1 MADICGPFSL
11 DQLDQF
17 GKVDAI
23 QITFDSPIWQSTDTC
38 ITLNSGSASALST
51 VIGLGSGIFA
61 FQASVTG
68 VASSALDSIRMRLAE
83 CLATSEAYVSN
94 TAIRVRLT
102 SSSVTGTASA
112 TGLGGVEY
120 SGEGDA
126 FAFATTEA
134 IAWAVLDGNGAIT
147 GIAFVSADGG
157 VLGEEWS
164 LVPADSNTW
173 NELASGGE
181 VWVAVPEG
189 TNTWLLRG

>member
-1 MADICGPFSL
+1 MADICGPFTL

-23 QITFDSPIWQSTDTC
+23 QITFDSPIWQSTDAC
-38 ITLNSGSASALST
+38 ITFNAGSASAFAT
-51 VIGLGSGIFA
+51 VIGIGNGILA
-61 FQASVTG
+61 SQSSVTG
-68 VASSALDSIRMRLAE
+68 IASSALAAIRMRLADG
-83 CLATSEAYVSN
+83 LAAADATVSGD
-94 TAIRVRLT
+94 AIRVRLA

-126 FAFATTEA
+126 LAFATTEA

-189 TNTWLLRG
+189 ANTWLLRG